1 MLYTLYG
8 CEYIC
13 LYYGHQAKVD
23 DPLLE
28 FLTVSAESRERG
40 KGGVEHVAI
49 SAHDAKTDDCNS
61 MQRDYGLY

>member
-8 CEYIC
+8 CEYIY
-13 LYYGHQAKVD
+13 LYYGHQAKV

-40 KGGVEHVAI
+40 KGGETRGKYC
-49 SAHDAKTDDCNS
+49 SECKN
-61 MQRDYGLY
+61 R

>member
-8 CEYIC
+8 CEYIY
-13 LYYGHQAKVD
+13 LYYGHQVKV

-40 KGGVEHVAI
+40 KGGVKHVAT
-49 SAHDAKTDDCNS
+49 SAQNAKTDKCKS
-61 MQRDYGLY
+61 MQRD